1 MPASPD
7 SSATDAG
14 SQRASAARQQPGSL
28 CILVIEDERHTRQ
41 SLERFLRREGWTT
54 LGFGTA
60 AEAQAWLTSSP
71 GPADNDPS
79 RTIAGAVIDI
89 HLPDG
94 DGIDLTRFFRQRL
107 GEGVPIVIV
116 SGDTSIETLRR
127 LRDAGGDRF
136 VGKPMSLAALKEA
149 LIAGPAS
156 SASESG
162 ERPAAG
168 ASPA

>member
-1 MPASPD
+1 MPSPD
-7 SSATDAG
+7 ASSTDAR
-14 SQRASAARQQPGSL
+14 SQSGSAAQPSGSS
-28 CILVIEDERHTRQ
+28 CILVVEDERHTRQ

-71 GPADNDPS
+71 GGPGNDPS
-79 RTIAGAVIDI
+79 RMIAGAVIDI

-116 SGDTSIETLRR
+116 SGDTSIATLRR

-136 VGKPMSLAALKEA
+136 VGKPMSMAALKEA
-149 LIAGPAS
+149 LVAGA
-156 SASESG
+156 ASEPSAPG
-162 ERPAAG
+162 DPAAG